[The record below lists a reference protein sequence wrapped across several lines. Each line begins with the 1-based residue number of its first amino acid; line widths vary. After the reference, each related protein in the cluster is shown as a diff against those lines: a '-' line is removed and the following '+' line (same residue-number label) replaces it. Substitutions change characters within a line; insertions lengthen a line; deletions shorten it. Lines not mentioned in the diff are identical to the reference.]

1 MAISLNLISKTTAKF
16 LFVIMSRN
24 SASVYWN
31 KAQQLASLQAN
42 RSKYIVIATLELK
55 KTEFLQ
61 EKTPAAGYLCER
73 KNGLLIFQKLLLD
86 TSTRYQIL
94 QEQQNKWMA

>member
-1 MAISLNLISKTTAKF
+1 MRFICNIQAYCNQSYQNHYFHLPLNEKLPS
-16 LFVIMSRN
+16 MS
-24 SASVYWN
+24 
-31 KAQQLASLQAN
+31 
-42 RSKYIVIATLELK
+42 TLELK
-55 KTEFLQ
+55 KTELLY

-94 QEQQNKWMA
+94 QEQQNK